1 MHKVLTIFA
10 LAANALRVN
19 SGPDFE
25 FRISMQLVDD

>member
-1 MHKVLTIFA
+1 
-10 LAANALRVN
+10 VN